1 MLSSIYTRKT
11 RKLFFWSSQ
20 RNRHIAYLTNKDT
33 FWGKSHLP
41 HTKPPRL
48 FSAVFLCKCT
58 TAKKVF
64 KKAKPWVNFIYLRQ
78 IITFSSR
85 FWCFSDF
92 CYICTNKRSNFLHFD
107 HTKKHRFLSNFFLCF
122 LKCPRFQE
130 KRSQKSIFLH
140 FFLLLSISKKVFPS
154 PSPTSKIQAKRK
166 RAKSHSLF

>member
-130 KRSQKSIFLH
+130 KISQKSIFLH
-140 FFLLLSISKKVFPS
+140 FFLLLSIP
-154 PSPTSKIQAKRK
+154 
-166 RAKSHSLF
+166 